1 MKYFLASIA
10 TALVLLANAGTVGA
24 YSELFVF
31 GDSVSDSG
39 NAAII
44 ADTFAGGFDYSSYP
58 NGQFT
63 NGDSWATQLGLA
75 PSFLGGTNYAVG
87 GARAVENGDIL
98 PDLAAQIDSFE
109 AASHILGD
117 SAIAVIQIGGN
128 DFRDFSAAGDFSPEA
143 IGAFATGLVTEFTIA
158 VGDLA
163 SAGFSEIFVASL
175 PPLGDIPGVVG
186 TAAGAFV
193 SGVVD
198 DFNAA
203 LSGTLMTLN
212 AWYTGVEIAFV
223 DFNAV
228 FEQAAGEGN
237 PLGFENWTQ
246 SCLAA
251 GDDCDP
257 DTWLFWD
264 DLHPT
269 EAFHTALAA
278 SFTEQ
283 VSPVPLPAGFPLLLA
298 GLAAFGVVSWRRK
311 SLA

>member
-1 MKYFLASIA
+1 MKNILASMA
-10 TALVLLANAGTVGA
+10 TALALPASAGTIGA
-24 YSELFVF
+24 YSDLFVF

-39 NAAII
+39 NAAVI
-44 ADTFAGGFDYSSYP
+44 ADTFAGGFDYASYP

-63 NGDSWATQLGLA
+63 NGDTWATQLGLA

-109 AASHILGD
+109 AAAHILGD

-128 DFRDFSAAGDFSPEA
+128 DFRDFSTAGDFSPDA

-158 VGDLA
+158 VSDLA

-186 TAAGAFV
+186 TATGAFV

-198 DFNAA
+198 EFNAA
-203 LSGTLMTLN
+203 LAGTLVALN
-212 AWYTGVEIAFV
+212 AWYTGVEIAFL
-223 DFNAV
+223 DFNTV

-237 PLGFENWTQ
+237 PLGFQNWTQ

-251 GDDCDP
+251 GDKCDS

-269 EAFHTALAA
+269 EAFHAALAE

-298 GLAAFGVVSWRRK
+298 SLGALGVISRRSK